1 MRKRFVGPA
10 NPGADPATGQWV
22 DDLGHE
28 VNVAGQYVGHVKSGD
43 VLDVPDDLAAGTQES
58 PAPVWPVELWED
70 VKDSPKIKK
79 KGED

>member
-10 NPGADPATGQWV
+10 NPGVDPDTGKWV

-28 VNVAGQYVGHVKSGD
+28 VNVAGQYVGRVKSGE
-43 VLDVPDDLAAGTQES
+43 VLDIPDGLAGGGKGT
-58 PAPVWPVELWED
+58 PAPAWSAELWED
-70 VKDSPKIKK
+70 VKDSPKTK